1 MEKLDRQHLENC
13 FGTDPE
19 VEDLKAGIELLQEWI
34 AEIKDK
40 EDEHCKMLITST
52 SKEGV
57 FLDGQFFSNFIEL
70 LDGYIFLDDSP
81 CGKEIEE
88 DN

>member
-40 EDEHCKMLITST
+40 EDDMTENDKDYLEDTNQ
-52 SKEGV
+52 EV
-57 FLDGQFFSNFIEL
+57 D
-70 LDGYIFLDDSP
+70 
-81 CGKEIEE
+81 EE
-88 DN
+88 DI